1 MRTIIAGSRGLGDAH
16 VRAAMEACGWL
27 PTAVISGK
35 ARGADEAGEKWAH
48 ERSIPVELFP
58 AKWRELGKRA
68 GFYRNEE
75 MTWHAKAL
83 VAVWD
88 GVSRGTEHMIFVA
101 RGAGLKVFVWT
112 LSTHKCERCGGP
124 ASTANE
130 FKICGDVEIAIC
142 HKC

>member
-58 AKWRELGKRA
+58 AKWRALGKPDLGRSVRICPA
-68 GFYRNEE
+68 NC
-75 MTWHAKAL
+75 AL
-83 VAVWD
+83 T
-88 GVSRGTEHMIFVA
+88 R
-101 RGAGLKVFVWT
+101 
-112 LSTHKCERCGGP
+112 
-124 ASTANE
+124 
-130 FKICGDVEIAIC
+130 
-142 HKC
+142 